1 MKLTDRR
8 AWSFAA
14 LCAVAALGLGA
25 YYAWIRA
32 TRFAPGADTVA
43 GALEQL
49 PAAPSTAGGR
59 ATSDRSPRSAAPE
72 DRGASASPT
81 STPTAPAPPPRRIL
95 FRHNAVDA
103 HYGKLA
109 MIDYPGHGPRRFVG
123 NASCEAVHFAAG
135 RGICLT
141 ADRGVFTTFAAEIL
155 DARFHTLFTLPLK
168 GGPSR
173 CRVSRN
179 GKLAALTVFIS
190 GHSYASLDF
199 STQTLLLDTTTGQVL
214 ADLEEFAVTRDGR
227 PFSSKDF
234 NLWGVTFAPD
244 SKSFYCT
251 LSTNRQHFLVRGELA
266 QRTARVIHENVECPS
281 LSPDGKRI
289 AYKKRLPTPGRIE
302 WQLHI
307 LDLASGRET
316 PLAEKRSADDQIE
329 WLDDDNVLYALPQNE
344 QSASTDVWRA
354 SVDGRRPPQVF
365 LTAASSPAVI
375 R

>member
-1 MKLTDRR
+1 MKPTDRR
-8 AWSFAA
+8 AWWFAA
-14 LCAVAALGLGA
+14 LCAAAALGLGG

-32 TRFAPGADTVA
+32 TRFAPASAIVTGAVKELPPA
-43 GALEQL
+43 
-49 PAAPSTAGGR
+49 PAAPALESPGTAP
-59 ATSDRSPRSAAPE
+59 SPA
-72 DRGASASPT
+72 
-81 STPTAPAPPPRRIL
+81 PTAPAPAPRKIL

-103 HYGKLA
+103 HYGELA
-109 MIDYPGHGPRRFVG
+109 MIDYPGPGPRRFVG
-123 NASCEAVHFAAG
+123 SLSCEAVHFAAG

-141 ADRGVFTTFAAEIL
+141 ADRGVFTTFAAKVL
-155 DARFHTLFTLPLK
+155 DARFQTLFTLPLK

-179 GKLAALTVFIS
+179 GKLAAMTVFIT

-214 ADLEEFAVTRDGR
+214 ADLEEFSFTRDGR

-244 SKSFYCT
+244 SKTFYST
-251 LSTNRQHFLVRGELA
+251 LSTNRQHFLVRGDLA
-266 QRTARVIHENVECPS
+266 QRTATVIHENVECPS

-289 AYKKRLPTPGRIE
+289 AYKKRLPTPGRVE
-302 WQLHI
+302 WQLHV
-307 LDLASGRET
+307 LDLASGREI

-329 WLDDDNVLYALPQNE
+329 WLDDGNVLYALPQNE

-354 SVDGRRPPQVF
+354 SVDGRRRPEIF